1 MKIRNLT
8 LALAG
13 AALVFSAC
21 EKDPDPKVPA
31 DNANIAL
38 ATILPNPDGMTGAAY
53 LQLIRDEF
61 PQNTNNNN
69 GIPIPYGGAYPV
81 IEGNDI
87 FVFPGY
93 MGDSKNELVK
103 YTRVNGRLSKTGTMK
118 LPPNSSATNI
128 VFASAEKA
136 YLSMAGLGRIAIF
149 NPITMV
155 QKGEIDLSSLRCPT
169 IIRTPLPCCCATDF
183 YT

>member
-8 LALAG
+8 LALAST
-13 AALVFSAC
+13 ALVFSAC

-93 MGDSKNELVK
+93 MGDSK
-103 YTRVNGRLSKTGTMK
+103 
-118 LPPNSSATNI
+118 TNW
-128 VFASAEKA
+128 
-136 YLSMAGLGRIAIF
+136 
-149 NPITMV
+149 
-155 QKGEIDLSSLRCPT
+155 
-169 IIRTPLPCCCATDF
+169 
-183 YT
+183 

>member
-1 MKIRNLT
+1 MKIRNLM

-13 AALVFSAC
+13 TTLVFSAC
-21 EKDPDPKVPA
+21 EKDPDPKVPTT
-31 DNANIAL
+31 DANIAL

-69 GIPIPYGGAYPV
+69 GIPIPYGGSYPI

-103 YTRVNGRLSKTGTMK
+103 YTRTNGQLSRTGTMK

-128 VFASAEKA
+128 VFASTGKA
-136 YLSMAGLGRIAIF
+136 YLSMAGLG
-149 NPITMV
+149 
-155 QKGEIDLSSLRCPT
+155 LSLIHISEPT
-169 IIRTPLPCCCATDF
+169 RP
-183 YT
+183 